1 MLSIVIATV
10 VSMIIGSVWFGPK
23 TLYPVMIKEMNISEE
38 DQKARMEN
46 FKPGTHFGIV
56 ILGEFTLATILYGLL
71 MITNGDISVL
81 LFPALFVVLSNIKTN
96 VFTFLNFKLFLIQEG
111 EKVVSILAMGLI
123 IAVMM

>member
-10 VSMIIGSVWFGPK
+10 VSMVIGSVWFGPK
-23 TLYPVMIKEMNISEE
+23 TLYPVMVKEMNISEE
-38 DQKARMEN
+38 DQRLRMEN
-46 FKPGTHFGIV
+46 FKPSTHFGIV

-71 MITNGDISVL
+71 MITDGDISVL

-111 EKVVSILAMGLI
+111 EKVVSILVMGLI